1 MLGYKKWFC
10 ILRAKLNKKEVKKE
24 YLPIELE
31 KYFFISKGKY

>member
-1 MLGYKKWFC
+1 MVLYFAC
-10 ILRAKLNKKEVKKE
+10 KLNKKEVKKE

>member
-1 MLGYKKWFC
+1 MVLYFF
-10 ILRAKLNKKEVKKE
+10 RAKLNKKEVKKE